1 VKFSLISR
9 STLPFPLPLSADT
22 ILIQASA
29 VFADQLHPFGALI
42 LMLAEPPLIG
52 TNTSTWE
59 SEKAQSGTRHA
70 PRP

>member
-1 VKFSLISR
+1 MKFSLTSR
-9 STLPFPLPLSADT
+9 SRLPFPLPPADT

-29 VFADQLHPFGALI
+29 VLADQLHPVGALI

-59 SEKAQSGTRHA
+59 SEKAQSGTRHT

>member
-1 VKFSLISR
+1 VEQG
-9 STLPFPLPLSADT
+9 ADT
-22 ILIQASA
+22 IVIQVSA
-29 VFADQLHPFGALI
+29 VLADQLHPVGVLI

-52 TNTSTWE
+52 KSTSTWE